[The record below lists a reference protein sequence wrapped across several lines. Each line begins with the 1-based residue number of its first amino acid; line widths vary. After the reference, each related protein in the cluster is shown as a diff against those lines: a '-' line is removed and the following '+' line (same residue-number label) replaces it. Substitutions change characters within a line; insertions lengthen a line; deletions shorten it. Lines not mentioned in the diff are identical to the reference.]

1 MVICLEWGADL
12 HMAQLMPLPLTV
24 SCFSEIQIGCTF
36 VVLAHPVSPRKR
48 AVKQECVC
56 VCFQS
61 SCSTD
66 RQTHMIVTMV
76 TRADVWMGV
85 CACTANRQRN
95 DSAAE
100 HHQQA
105 AEFGHAAAW
114 WNSGE
119 NQLRTEPH
127 SWRLSRTTGHIST
140 NALVQRFLG
149 NQKTGWSLYYDLNLI
164 IRLYFCNSNP
174 SDEFCILGS
183 IRLEVKLSHLNLD
196 TVQYLFVF
204 LEIYVSLIYIVL
216 SCIFT
221 ECSWAVQLLLEFQGL
236 AQECEGDS
244 AVLSQR
250 LKSMETELHSLVEKQ
265 LQVIAADMDTNLS
278 FSR

>member
-1 MVICLEWGADL
+1 MWGWGCV
-12 HMAQLMPLPLTV
+12 HVQLIDNATIQLQNIINKLQSSGTPLPD
-24 SCFSEIQIGCTF
+24 EIQEKISY
-36 VVLAHPVSPRKR
+36 A
-48 AVKQECVC
+48 
-56 VCFQS
+56 QS
-61 SCSTD
+61 LI
-66 RQTHMIVTMV
+66 R
-76 TRADVWMGV
+76 DV
-85 CACTANRQRN
+85 
-95 DSAAE
+95 SAAR
-100 HHQQA
+100 QV
-105 AEFGHAAAW
+105 
-114 WNSGE
+114 S
-119 NQLRTEPH
+119 
-127 SWRLSRTTGHIST
+127 IST
-140 NALVQRFLG
+140 SALVQRFLG
-149 NQKTGWSLYYDLNLI
+149 NQKTGWSVYYDLNLI